1 MFNRAFHKRQKMS
14 VNILLEKYDPSFESI
29 SKLLNFQSHSPRNIR
44 NHIDCINK
52 LLLSHKLERLKKCR
66 EKLMFYQNLIKSE
79 KPVYIHSTIKKDIEE
94 ECKEWHKYSIL
105 RSKTKLLVKIEEKK
119 CYDSPNGRRKNNSRS

>member
-44 NHIDCINK
+44 NHINSINK
-52 LLLSHKLERLKKCR
+52 LLLTHNLEKLKRCR
-66 EKLMFYQNLIKSE
+66 EKLIFYQNLIKSE
-79 KPVYIHSTIKKDIEE
+79 KPVYIHSIIRKDVED

-105 RSKTKLLVKIEEKK
+105 KSKTKLLVKSAEKK
-119 CYDSPNGRRKNNSRS
+119 C